1 MNSIMQDLRY
11 AMRQLRRAPGFAAT
25 AILTLALGI
34 GAATAVFS
42 VIDATLLRPL
52 PYANRDRIVSP
63 ETHSIVGWHQ
73 PWSLPSYRDARPQ
86 LSTFEALA
94 GYNPY
99 GRINLEAPSGP
110 VSLKAVKGTDNFF
123 QVFGVKPLLGR
134 TYLPGED
141 QPGKD
146 DVAVLSYEVWQ
157 RDFGGQRDAIGKV
170 VRLDGAPYTVI
181 GVMPAGFRF
190 PLSAVNAIYTPLHP
204 DAQYSQNR
212 GYHWMES
219 LGLLKTG
226 VTPEQAQA
234 NFNAVFA
241 NLARAFPNT
250 DSGRTVQVK
259 MLKAVAS
266 GKADGPLYTLGAAVL
281 ALLAIACVN
290 VAGLLL
296 ARGVKRER
304 EMALRAAVG
313 AGRARIVRQ
322 MLTESLVLS
331 GAGLAIGIALAYLLL
346 AAMKTFLVSALARG
360 VDVHID
366 PAALGIAV
374 VLSGLTSV
382 LASLVPALRLS
393 GTDPNRALR
402 AGGSAGTS
410 RGQAR
415 LRSGFVVT
423 QVALSLVLLV
433 VSGILLRNLSG
444 LLSTRLGFAPE
455 KILTVPIALA
465 PANYANRDPLAT
477 LYTPLIELVRHL
489 PGVEAAGIVNLT
501 PIESW
506 GFNGD
511 IHISGQPPYPLKMD
525 ATAEMRY
532 VSPGYFDAMGIQLR
546 GGRMLSPALDPW
558 QNPAGTVVVNE
569 AFRRK
574 FLPNGGDAVGAHIDD
589 NDKAE
594 LKTGIVGMTTDIRQN
609 LRETPLAEM
618 DYLVDQISP
627 KDRLSVLN
635 NMTLM
640 VRTSGDPKQLVAPI
654 RAALHQIDAS
664 VPFQTPET
672 MAEVVA
678 ESLVFERMEN
688 WLFGIFAGLALTL
701 ALVGLYGL
709 ISHEVELR
717 TRDIGIRMALGS
729 TRERVMAQIL
739 LRVAILMATG
749 IAVGGVLTLA
759 LRNVLA
765 SVIEMRVAKYPWLL
779 VGLALAMALFGICA
793 SLLPARRAASIDP
806 MQALRAE

>member
-1 MNSIMQDLRY
+1 
-11 AMRQLRRAPGFAAT
+11 
-25 AILTLALGI
+25 
-34 GAATAVFS
+34 
-42 VIDATLLRPL
+42 
-52 PYANRDRIVSP
+52 
-63 ETHSIVGWHQ
+63 
-73 PWSLPSYRDARPQ
+73 
-86 LSTFEALA
+86 
-94 GYNPY
+94 
-99 GRINLEAPSGP
+99 
-110 VSLKAVKGTDNFF
+110 
-123 QVFGVKPLLGR
+123 
-134 TYLPGED
+134 
-141 QPGKD
+141 
-146 DVAVLSYEVWQ
+146 
-157 RDFGGQRDAIGKV
+157 
-170 VRLDGAPYTVI
+170 
-181 GVMPAGFRF
+181 
-190 PLSAVNAIYTPLHP
+190 
-204 DAQYSQNR
+204 
-212 GYHWMES
+212 
-219 LGLLKTG
+219 
-226 VTPEQAQA
+226 
-234 NFNAVFA
+234 
-241 NLARAFPNT
+241 
-250 DSGRTVQVK
+250 
-259 MLKAVAS
+259 
-266 GKADGPLYTLGAAVL
+266 
-281 ALLAIACVN
+281 
-290 VAGLLL
+290 
-296 ARGVKRER
+296 
-304 EMALRAAVG
+304 
-313 AGRARIVRQ
+313 
-322 MLTESLVLS
+322 
-331 GAGLAIGIALAYLLL
+331 
-346 AAMKTFLVSALARG
+346 LARG

-366 PAALGIAV
+366 MAALSIAV

-410 RGQAR
+410 RGQQR
-415 LRSGFVVT
+415 IRSGFVVT

-444 LLSTRLGFAPE
+444 LLSTKLGFAPE

-477 LYTPLIELVRHL
+477 LYTPLIERVRHL

-511 IHISGQPPYPLKMD
+511 VHISGQPPYPPKME

-532 VSPGYFDAMGIQLR
+532 VSQGYFDAMGIQLR
-546 GGRMLSPALDPW
+546 GGRTLSPALDPW

-574 FLPNGGDAVGAHIDD
+574 FLTNGGDPVGAHIDD

-609 LRETPLAEM
+609 LREQPLAEM
-618 DYLVDQISP
+618 DYLVDQIPP

-640 VRTSGDPKQLVAPI
+640 VRTTGDPQQLVAPI
-654 RAALHQIDAS
+654 REALHQIDAT
-664 VPFQTPET
+664 VPFQTPMT
-672 MAEVVA
+672 MSQIIS

-701 ALVGLYGL
+701 ALVGIYGL

-729 TRERVMAQIL
+729 TRQRVMAQVL
-739 LRVAILMATG
+739 LRVAILMTTG

-779 VGLALAMALFGICA
+779 VGLALAMALFGVCA

-806 MQALRAE
+806 MQALRSE